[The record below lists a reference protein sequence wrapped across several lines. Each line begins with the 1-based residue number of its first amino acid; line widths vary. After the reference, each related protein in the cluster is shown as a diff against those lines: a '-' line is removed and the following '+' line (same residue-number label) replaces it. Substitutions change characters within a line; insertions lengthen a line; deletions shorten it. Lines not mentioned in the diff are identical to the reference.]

1 MQAPASQ
8 RPTGITILAILAAIA
23 GVFGILGGLL
33 VVGVGGAL
41 AGTGVLGG
49 LIGIIGI
56 VVLVVGI
63 GELGFAYG
71 AWTLKPWA
79 WTLGVAVEIIGIVSS
94 ILYILAGSSV
104 GSQIIGIVISLA
116 ILYYLDTPAIRT
128 AFGQNPKS
136 IAAGMMNRSK

>member
-23 GVFGILGGLL
+23 GVLGILGGIAVIGLSSL
-33 VVGVGGAL
+33 VASTYGGFYS
-41 AGTGVLGG
+41 
-49 LIGIIGI
+49 LIGYGILIIS
-56 VVLVVGI
+56 V
-63 GELGFAYG
+63 GELAFAYG

-79 WTLGVAVEIIGIVSS
+79 WTLGIAVEIINIVLEVLWITQGASIGSVLINVIVS
-94 ILYILAGSSV
+94 L
-104 GSQIIGIVISLA
+104 IV
-116 ILYYLDTPAIRT
+116 LYYLDTPAVRT